1 MRREEFTLMPA
12 KQKQNVRTRFNY
24 RLKELHIHDLKG
36 ITDFSLEFNQ
46 EKRVTAIIGMNG
58 SGKST
63 IIHAL
68 ACSFK
73 PKGKQTSKDYNR
85 LSDFFTPNKH
95 TDWDDA
101 SFTLDFTFDERNPN
115 KEPQV
120 TNKSHKERFYKKQG
134 AKQSRWLPIYGRRH
148 ERESAYIGLQDLS
161 TLNENKNATRYKE
174 FDTVELAHEAA
185 DKIKQDMIYI
195 LGRNYAALNSHT
207 SKKGGKVHTMFG
219 LEHNDVAYSEHS
231 MGAGEKRILNILYT
245 LHNPVI
251 AKGGLLLIDEVDVL
265 LHGAA
270 FKRLIEKIVQRAN
283 ENKIEVIFST
293 HRETITDFS
302 DQINIVG
309 VLNTG
314 KNVVP
319 MKNTNPQIMSQLT
332 GSITKPFHIA
342 VEDDLAEEIC
352 LNLVYRYHMQDYI
365 EVSKFGAW
373 SNAFALLAGKAL
385 MGHDISNTLCVL
397 DGDVCRTEKE
407 QDSEVQRH
415 LNGNDRENDR
425 KAISQQIKE
434 FKIRQFAPQGQ
445 IGSPEYNI
453 KTLFEEQ
460 EFGDQRLNDLVAFS
474 RGVVGL
480 DDWHSYFE
488 LLSSASGHR
497 QARSKVLE
505 SLEDTEE
512 WRNYCAE
519 ISHWI
524 ESKAKEVQ
532 VNIPRPERQLE
543 EA

>member
-1 MRREEFTLMPA
+1 MA
-12 KQKQNVRTRFNY
+12 AQQKQNVRTRFNY
-24 RLKELHIHDLKG
+24 RLKELHIHCLKG
-36 ITDFSLEFNQ
+36 IADFSLEFNQ

-101 SFTLDFTFDERNPN
+101 SFTLDFSFDERNPS

-195 LGRNYAALNSHT
+195 LGRDYAALNSHT
-207 SKKGGKVHTMFG
+207 SQKGGRVHTMFG
-219 LEHNDVAYSEHS
+219 LEHNGVAYSEHS
-231 MGAGEKRILNILYT
+231 MGAGEKRVLSILYA
-245 LHNPVI
+245 LHSPVI
-251 AKGGLLLIDEVDVL
+251 AKGGLLLIDEIDVL

-270 FKRLIEKIVQRAN
+270 FKRLIEKIIQRAD

-293 HRETITDFS
+293 HRETITSFS

-314 KNVVP
+314 QNVVP

-342 VEDDLAEEIC
+342 VEDELAEEIC

-373 SNAFALLAGKAL
+373 SNAFALLAGKTL

-397 DGDVCRTEKE
+397 DGDVCRTEEERDKE
-407 QDSEVQRH
+407 VKRH
-415 LNGNDRENDR
+415 LNGDDRENDR
-425 KAISQQIKE
+425 IAILQQIKE
-434 FKIRQFAPQGQ
+434 FKIRNFAPQGQ
-445 IGSPEYNI
+445 KGSPEYNI
-453 KTLFEEQ
+453 KILFEQKQFE
-460 EFGDQRLNDLVAFS
+460 DRRLTDLVACS
-474 RGVVGL
+474 RGVVGH
-480 DDWHSYFE
+480 DDWHCYFDR
-488 LLSSASGHR
+488 LVAASGCR
-497 QARSKVLE
+497 QARVKVLE
-505 SLEDTEE
+505 AVEGSDE
-512 WRNYCAE
+512 WKIYCAE
-519 ISHWI
+519 ISQWI
-524 ESKAKEVQ
+524 EGKAMDVQ
-532 VNIPRPERQLE
+532 LNEQQQNPVLE

>member
-1 MRREEFTLMPA
+1 MPA

-24 RLKELHIHDLKG
+24 RLKELHIHSLKG

-185 DKIKQDMIYI
+185 DQIKQDMIYI

-231 MGAGEKRILNILYT
+231 MGAGEKRILSILYT

-365 EVSKFGAW
+365 EVSKFGSW
-373 SNAFALLAGKAL
+373 SNAFALLAGKSL
-385 MGHDISNTLCVL
+385 MRHDISSTLCVL

-407 QDSEVQRH
+407 RDSEVQRH

-425 KAISQQIKE
+425 KVILQQIKE
-434 FKIRQFAPQGQ
+434 FKIKQFAPQGQ

-460 EFGDQRLNDLVAFS
+460 EFDDQRLNDLVAFS

-488 LLSSASGHR
+488 RLASASGHR

-524 ESKAKEVQ
+524 ESKAKELQ